1 MDKRVWYAVLMD
13 NGDGPPV
20 GMWNKEELAQLVCDK
35 QPKGHR
41 DIVIAVVPAAA
52 LAAATERAEAAERA
66 SDRLRAFCD
75 AIDNMIPDGISH
87 EGADTDDRVRDLVWR
102 YVNTIARADALAAR
116 LREVDDREHPA

>member
-1 MDKRVWYAVLMD
+1 MDDFDAWWRD
-13 NGDGPPV
+13 RHGPPITWMDDDTRGNAAV
-20 GMWNKEELAQLVCDK
+20 AW
-35 QPKGHR
+35 GHQQR
-41 DIVIAVVPAAA
+41 IIDDLRTA

>member
-52 LAAATERAEAAERA
+52 LAAATERAEAAERTPA
-66 SDRLRAFCD
+66 HRRNS
-75 AIDNMIPDGISH
+75 
-87 EGADTDDRVRDLVWR
+87 GADGEREPVNSRGDEMTDK
-102 YVNTIARADALAAR
+102 R
-116 LREVDDREHPA
+116 LGKIESVAFGRR